1 MKNSLS
7 HLVKTKT
14 RQNTLSSLIRLS
26 SATEKKLKQKRDVKS
41 LSLKPKIRLQAKRKL
56 FKLNVSGFQC
66 KSRKSLHLWSL
77 LRQSLFLKR
86 GHLRHT
92 FVYFWSFHNFCNI
105 FFKKVFLELGV
116 EITTSWTRVSS
127 HYHYNKPLGEHCLYL
142 HTMIPKPLF
151 GCVKKLAVAQMA
163 KLLLTAQE
171 IRGWIYQC
179 NCQ

>member
-1 MKNSLS
+1 MRKGNFKFGINTHANLLHFYFWIGFGAFISTIFQWFHHRTTVRSLW
-7 HLVKTKT
+7 
-14 RQNTLSSLIRLS
+14 TLQGTWITTWYQWGLL
-26 SATEKKLKQKRDVKS
+26 LKQLVW
-41 LSLKPKIRLQAKRKL
+41 LTI
-56 FKLNVSGFQC
+56 V
-66 KSRKSLHLWSL
+66 
-77 LRQSLFLKR
+77 LKR

>member
-86 GHLRHT
+86 GHLQPLV
-92 FVYFWSFHNFCNI
+92 VYFGPFQTNNTFFTTNYCENI
-105 FFKKVFLELGV
+105 NGFSDGIRTLPLTTRPGTGPIKILQRKSYATRFFKHFDWMLIIFNQSK
-116 EITTSWTRVSS
+116 
-127 HYHYNKPLGEHCLYL
+127 CLKKL
-142 HTMIPKPLF
+142 R
-151 GCVKKLAVAQMA
+151 CVKFTL
-163 KLLLTAQE
+163 
-171 IRGWIYQC
+171 
-179 NCQ
+179 